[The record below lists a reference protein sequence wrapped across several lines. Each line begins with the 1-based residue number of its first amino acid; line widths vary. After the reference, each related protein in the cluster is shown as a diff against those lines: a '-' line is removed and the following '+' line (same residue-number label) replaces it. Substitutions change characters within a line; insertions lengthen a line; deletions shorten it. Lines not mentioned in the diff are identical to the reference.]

1 MSSQP
6 FPLGIEHEQGIF
18 FDVSDVEFQL
28 ENEENTI
35 LWLSKTIEQED
46 KSLRLLNFIF
56 CSDQYLLGINQ
67 QYLQHDT
74 LTDIITFPY
83 AEPPLVEG
91 DIFISIERVK
101 ENAEKYGVSF
111 EHELRRVMAH
121 GVLHLCGFLDKKPK
135 EQALMRS
142 KEDEALALYESL
154 SQ

>member
-1 MSSQP
+1 MA
-6 FPLGIEHEQGIF
+6 
-18 FDVSDVEFQL
+18 DVEFEL
-28 ENEENTI
+28 ENEEKITE
-35 LWLSKTIEQED
+35 WLVKTIEQED

-56 CSDQYLLGINQ
+56 CSDHYMLDINQ

-101 ENAEKYGVSF
+101 ENAKKFDVSF
-111 EHELRRVMAH
+111 EQELRRVMAH
-121 GVLHLCGFLDKKPK
+121 GVLHLCGYLDKKPK